1 MSQGEGWQPGDKGY
15 QRSNEGGRDPLG
27 RVPPNNRG
35 NAIGRV
41 DIPEASDVQ
50 RSREILDELYRRSG
64 ERSRSQDE
72 RDYIQRLLRWY

>member
-1 MSQGEGWQPGDKGY
+1 
-15 QRSNEGGRDPLG
+15 
-27 RVPPNNRG
+27 VPPNNRG

>member
-1 MSQGEGWQPGDKGY
+1 MSA
-15 QRSNEGGRDPLG
+15 GGRDPLG

-41 DIPEASDVQ
+41 DIPEVSDVQ
-50 RSREILDELYRRSG
+50 RSREILDELYRRAG
-64 ERSRSQDE
+64 ERSRSQDV